1 MKKLLNLKEYNMIL
15 LLLLNLLIPTI
26 AYTEEVVEPL
36 PQFSGEQIA
45 RIEQLID
52 TYPAEDLLDTWFAF
66 KPSPIVRAEDGW
78 TITKI
83 LSEEELLEKLV
94 FLSCDNKKK
103 IVMVWHIP
111 TVLAALTLHEKFL
124 MATNN
129 VELASE
135 QEKKRIN
142 EAQYRIMRVNEQSFS
157 TYRTEYLQELNLST
171 DELEVM
177 HDYHH
182 DRFYMEA
189 ARLLH
194 TMLEKELVEKGDA
207 LQKSAFEKLPRV
219 TNETII
225 NPLKMDLIELLK
237 KSKNDTAAVCTA
249 F

>member
-1 MKKLLNLKEYNMIL
+1 MTL
-15 LLLLNLLIPTI
+15 LLLLSLLIPTI

-52 TYPAEDLLDTWFAF
+52 TYPAEDLLDTWIAF

-78 TITKI
+78 TITKN

-94 FLSCDNKKK
+94 FLSCDDKEK
-103 IVMVWHIP
+103 IVMVWHVP
-111 TVLAALTLHEKFL
+111 TVLKALTLREKFL
-124 MATNN
+124 VATNN
-129 VELASE
+129 LEHASE

-157 TYRTEYLQELNLST
+157 TYRTDYLQDLKLST

-182 DRFYMEA
+182 DRFYMET

-194 TMLEKELVEKGDA
+194 TTLERELAKEGDV
-207 LQKSAFEKLPRV
+207 LQKSIFEKLPRV

-237 KSKNDTAAVCTA
+237 KNQKTD
-249 F
+249 